1 MGREQS
7 LKLFEKDS
15 DTLILQYS
23 PSQVQW
29 LSQYDDEWAISCV
42 SFQGTIDNH
51 YPPDRLIQFLYKIP
65 IVFPKVTKTASIA
78 GATLTFTDSSSSGI
92 AAYSTDSKVFRFPTT
107 FSSAQLVELA
117 AIIKVFETL
126 PDLPFN
132 LFTGSSYVACLVPLL
147 ETAP

>member
-1 MGREQS
+1 MSASPPKVLSTYPWLVSQLIKMGREQS

-51 YPPDRLIQFLYKIP
+51 YPPDRLIQFLYKTP
-65 IVFPKVTKTASIA
+65 
-78 GATLTFTDSSSSGI
+78 
-92 AAYSTDSKVFRFPTT
+92 
-107 FSSAQLVELA
+107 
-117 AIIKVFETL
+117 
-126 PDLPFN
+126 
-132 LFTGSSYVACLVPLL
+132 
-147 ETAP
+147 